1 MAFNGSGTFSRP
13 VSSYVFDTVIS
24 ETDMNSEMDG
34 IATGLSSVIAKD
46 GQTTTTARIPFASG
60 IYSDTIAELTSATG
74 VTVDGALLKDGR
86 IDTTQ
91 GADIASASTVNLE
104 TATGNVVDVTGT
116 TTITAITLS
125 QGHWRWVR
133 FTGILTLT
141 HGASLV
147 LPGAAN
153 ITTAAGDYALFMG
166 YASSVVR
173 CAGYI
178 RAAGVPLTDPMTTRG
193 DVIVRNSS
201 NVTARLAVGAAGT
214 ALVSDGTDVA
224 YAGIIKQGT
233 HTIFVPAGA
242 MRPTTSNGCAALA
255 AVETTAGRP
264 DLIGN
269 AYDATAD
276 EHAQFQVS
284 FPKSWDEGTVT
295 FRVWWWSTAADTDGV
310 AWGLQGVACSDGDTA
325 DVAYGTPVVVTDAA
339 QSTTE
344 DVYVTDISSAVT
356 IAGTPAAGDI
366 CFFRLFRDVSDA
378 ADTAAEDCICLG
390 VQILYTVNSADDA

>member
-1 MAFNGSGTFSRP
+1 MAEINSLSVTDASNIARFPEQQSPSSLNNGARALEGMIGRWSKDTNGSLASTGSSNAYALGINRGDFAASSTYDGYMIAFQANHANTGAATLNVTPSGGSAIGTKTIKKAN
-13 VSSYVFDTVIS
+13 DQ
-24 ETDMNSEMDG
+24 D
-34 IATGLSSVIAKD
+34 L
-46 GQTTTTARIPFASG
+46 ASG
-60 IYSDTIAELTSATG
+60 DIESGQVVVVCYDNSTDTF
-74 VTVDGALLKDGR
+74 
-86 IDTTQ
+86 Q
-91 GADIASASTVNLE
+91 M
-104 TATGNVVDVTGT
+104 
-116 TTITAITLS
+116 LS
-125 QGHWRWVR
+125 QLGN
-133 FTGILTLT
+133 
-141 HGASLV
+141 APLV
-147 LPGAAN
+147 
-153 ITTAAGDYALFMG
+153 
-166 YASSVVR
+166 
-173 CAGYI
+173 
-178 RAAGVPLTDPMTTRG
+178 DPMTTRG
-193 DVIVRNSS
+193 DVLVRNSS

-224 YAGIIKQGT
+224 YAGIVKQGT
-233 HTIFVPAGA
+233 HTVFVPAGA

-284 FPKSWDEGTVT
+284 FPKSWNEGTVT

-366 CFFRLFRDVSDA
+366 CFFRFFRDVSDA